1 MSSPVTC
8 PAPWCRELEALLR
21 HGPVRIHPHIEGHKV
36 TSYLV
41 VFVDDKTREGH
52 SYRGQGPTLQ
62 DAIDSVIEAR
72 FNARTEKDN
81 G

>member
-21 HGPVRIHPHIEGHKV
+21 HGPVHIHPEYDGERVIG
-36 TSYLV
+36 YLV
-41 VFVDDKTREGH
+41 VWMDQKSPGAH

-62 DAIDSVIEAR
+62 GAIEQVIEVR
-72 FNARTEKDN
+72 FNGTPQ